1 MREPD
6 HSRPYRPAED
16 ETAVATDV
24 GTRPPVE
31 GRVVEGDTPEPGAR
45 QMESTRLIAS
55 DKVEGTPVRRSDGDK
70 LGVIRR
76 VMIDKLTGKVAYAVM
91 SFGGFLGIG
100 DDYRAIPW
108 SMLRYNERINGYELN
123 VTDEQLRGA
132 PPPAAGWDRWEAGP
146 VDRTWERN
154 LHDYYRTP
162 YYW

>member
-1 MREPD
+1 MVD
-6 HSRPYRPAED
+6 KVV
-16 ETAVATDV
+16 ETEV
-24 GTRPPVE
+24 RSSSPVE
-31 GRVVEGDTPEPGAR
+31 GRVGERGEPEPGAR
-45 QMESTRLIAS
+45 VMESARLIAS

-100 DDYRAIPW
+100 DEYRALPW
-108 SMLRYNERINGYELN
+108 SMLKYNERIEGYELN

-132 PPPAAGWDRWEAGP
+132 PPPAAGWDAWDTGMVDRRWER
-146 VDRTWERN
+146 D
-154 LHDYYRTP
+154 LHDYYHTP